1 MAFVQNDVEFF
12 TSTYPVITSGTQ
24 TKIIITSTPNGMN
37 LFYKLYTDA
46 VNGKNNFSP
55 IKYTWEDHPLR
66 DENWKKETIRNT
78 SEKQFR
84 QEHSC
89 CIGNTIVTIKN
100 KKTEFVEDLK
110 IEELISRVEDS
121 EILTP
126 NGFQEFT
133 GVFCKQVQETI
144 MVRLSNGFEIEGS
157 KDHLIE
163 TERGFVQLSELQKQD
178 KVHTFDGLKSVS
190 IIANKNQPCLVYD
203 ALNVSNGH
211 RYFTNKIISHN
222 CEFFGSSN
230 TLLSGDCLERLN
242 YKEPI
247 FSDEFNFMYEKPKTD
262 HVYVCLVDVGEGAGR
277 DFSIIN
283 VIDITEKPYN
293 QVFVYRRN
301 DLSPWL
307 FTPTVIEIANQ
318 YNQAHI
324 QVENNSVGK
333 IVADSIFYE
342 HDYENIISS
351 KNFKGE
357 EKFAQFNSH
366 GIGVRMDSKTKILG
380 CSTLKTLLEENIL
393 VLNDWNTI
401 QEMSWFTKSKSSYAA
416 LKGKTDDIAMTLVHF
431 GWLTTQNFFENLSKP
446 GMQDLMK
453 EINQKREEEQM
464 TAFGFFS
471 DGTEIY

>member
-1 MAFVQNDVEFF
+1 MDEFGFVQNDVEFF

-46 VNGKNNFSP
+46 VNGKNNFNP
-55 IKYTWEDHPLR
+55 IKYTWRDHPLR
-66 DENWKKETIRNT
+66 DENWKKETIKNT

-84 QEHSC
+84 QEHE
-89 CIGNTIVTIKN
+89 V
-100 KKTEFVEDLK
+100 
-110 IEELISRVEDS
+110 
-121 EILTP
+121 
-126 NGFQEFT
+126 
-133 GVFCKQVQETI
+133 
-144 MVRLSNGFEIEGS
+144 
-157 KDHLIE
+157 
-163 TERGFVQLSELQKQD
+163 
-178 KVHTFDGLKSVS
+178 
-190 IIANKNQPCLVYD
+190 
-203 ALNVSNGH
+203 
-211 RYFTNKIISHN
+211 
-222 CEFFGSSN
+222 EFFGSSN

-471 DGTEIY
+471 DGTEMY